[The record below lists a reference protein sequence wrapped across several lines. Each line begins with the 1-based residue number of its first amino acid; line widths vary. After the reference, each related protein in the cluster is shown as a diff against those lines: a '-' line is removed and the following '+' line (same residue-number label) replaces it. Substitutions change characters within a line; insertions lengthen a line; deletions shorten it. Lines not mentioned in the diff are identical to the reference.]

1 MAASYAGKL
10 GSVGAHALG
19 DQSLHRERMV
29 WVIEYFVNPPYIFEI
44 WTFGTFGLSG
54 VDGEVID

>member
-44 WTFGTFGLSG
+44 
-54 VDGEVID
+54 